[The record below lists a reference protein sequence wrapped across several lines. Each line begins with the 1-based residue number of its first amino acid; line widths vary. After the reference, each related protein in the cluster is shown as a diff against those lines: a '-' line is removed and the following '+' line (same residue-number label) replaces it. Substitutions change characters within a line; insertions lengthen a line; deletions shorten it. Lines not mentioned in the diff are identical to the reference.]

1 MFWKCLFSA
10 VFTLLGFFLSSLIV
24 LFSFS
29 LPIDTLKMLSRKSS
43 QANSQ
48 RSSLCHNFFN
58 HTSYSVLLMSV
69 VELPPLLIYIS
80 LFAKNPAKVC
90 VTKIPE
96 DLGKKIYISS
106 PFPNKSSSHMLSCLI
121 CSIMTNLNF
130 LNK

>member
-1 MFWKCLFSA
+1 MFILSCVYF
-10 VFTLLGFFLSSLIV
+10 VGVFLSSLIV

-58 HTSYSVLLMSV
+58 HTSYSVSLMSV
-69 VELPPLLIYIS
+69 VELPPLLIYIL

-90 VTKIPE
+90 ITRIPE
-96 DLGKKIYISS
+96 DLGKKKICISS
-106 PFPNKSSSHMLSCLI
+106 PFPNKSSSHMVSCLI
-121 CSIMTNLNF
+121 CFVMTNLNF